1 MPFFYFDYYYLLLVV
16 PALLITV
23 WAQYKVKSTFARY
36 GRVLSSRGISGSRA
50 AEDIL
55 RGAGL
60 YDIRVEPVAGSL
72 TDHYDP
78 RAGVIRLSQDVYGS
92 TSVAS
97 IGVAAHEAGHALQH
111 AEHYAPLKLRNAI
124 IPLTNL
130 GSTLSIPLVLIGYFM
145 GAQPLVTAGIVLFS
159 LVVVFQLITLPVEFN
174 ASRRAIAIIGQQAM
188 LSSEEL
194 QGAKKVLTAAALT
207 YVASLLVSLANLLR
221 LVLLFGR
228 RRND

>member
-36 GRVLSSRGISGSRA
+36 SRVLSSRGISGSRA

-194 QGAKKVLTAAALT
+194 QGAQKVLTAAALT

>member
-1 MPFFYFDYYYLLLVV
+1 M
-16 PALLITV
+16 
-23 WAQYKVKSTFARY
+23 
-36 GRVLSSRGISGSRA
+36 
-50 AEDIL
+50 
-55 RGAGL
+55 
-60 YDIRVEPVAGSL
+60 
-72 TDHYDP
+72 
-78 RAGVIRLSQDVYGS
+78 
-92 TSVAS
+92 
-97 IGVAAHEAGHALQH
+97 
-111 AEHYAPLKLRNAI
+111 
-124 IPLTNL
+124 
-130 GSTLSIPLVLIGYFM
+130 
-145 GAQPLVTAGIVLFS
+145 LFS

>member
-36 GRVLSSRGISGSRA
+36 SRVLSSRGISGSRA

-111 AEHYAPLKLRNAI
+111 AKHYAPLKLRNAI

>member
-36 GRVLSSRGISGSRA
+36 SRVLSSRGISGSRA

-60 YDIRVEPVAGSL
+60 YDVRVEPVAGSL

>member
-36 GRVLSSRGISGSRA
+36 SRVLSSRGISGSRA

-159 LVVVFQLITLPVEFN
+159 LVAVFQLITLPVEFN

>member
-36 GRVLSSRGISGSRA
+36 SRVLSSRGISGSRA

-111 AEHYAPLKLRNAI
+111 AEHYAPLKLRSAI

>member
-36 GRVLSSRGISGSRA
+36 SRVLSSRGISGSRA

-130 GSTLSIPLVLIGYFM
+130 GSTLSIPLVLVGYFM

-174 ASRRAIAIIGQQAM
+174 ASRRAITIIGQQAM

>member
-1 MPFFYFDYYYLLLVV
+1 MDTFFAAAGQLFVNIRNQIQMITISDIIDIAIIAYIAYRMLLLVRHSRGAQV
-16 PALLITV
+16 AKAIVLLLAAL
-23 WAQYKVKSTFARY
+23 
-36 GRVLSSRGISGSRA
+36 VLSNAFRLNVVNF
-50 AEDIL
+50 IL
-55 RGAGL
+55 SKTVELGL
-60 YDIRVEPVAGSL
+60 LA
-72 TDHYDP
+72 
-78 RAGVIRLSQDVYGS
+78 
-92 TSVAS
+92 
-97 IGVAAHEAGHALQH
+97 
-111 AEHYAPLKLRNAI
+111 
-124 IPLTNL
+124 
-130 GSTLSIPLVLIGYFM
+130 
-145 GAQPLVTAGIVLFS
+145 

>member
-36 GRVLSSRGISGSRA
+36 SRVLSSRGISGSRA

-174 ASRRAIAIIGQQAM
+174 ASRRAIAIIGQQTM

>member
-36 GRVLSSRGISGSRA
+36 SRVLSSRGISGSRA

-145 GAQPLVTAGIVLFS
+145 GAPPLVTAGIVLFS

>member
-36 GRVLSSRGISGSRA
+36 SRVLSSRGISGSRA

-111 AEHYAPLKLRNAI
+111 AKHYAPLKLRNAI

-207 YVASLLVSLANLLR
+207 YVASLLVSLAKLLR

>member
-36 GRVLSSRGISGSRA
+36 SRVLSSRGISGSRA